1 MKKTVYLFVFAL
13 LSFTMASCSKS
24 APDQPDLTAQ
34 VEGTYQGQ
42 LITGTSNYVTTQ
54 VKLTKIDNITVK
66 MEHLNGNPAFAQD
79 NISLSESGTSDIQ
92 GDSQSWLIKW
102 SKISPD
108 KQSLAVK
115 NKLDNTVFSGEKQ

>member
-1 MKKTVYLFVFAL
+1 
-13 LSFTMASCSKS
+13 
-24 APDQPDLTAQ
+24 
-34 VEGTYQGQ
+34 
-42 LITGTSNYVTTQ
+42 
-54 VKLTKIDNITVK
+54 